1 MRALDAQR
9 ILVIGGSAGMG
20 RSTAEMAVD
29 QGAAMVAVSGRDPN
43 RLEQAVTDLTGRGE
57 TEVLGRVLA
66 IEDRGAIASVLAEL
80 APIDHLVLP
89 GSTVVPVRYDDL
101 TPAIAH
107 AAFDSKFWGP
117 FWTVYDARP
126 YMRRGGSIV
135 LFSGVAAE
143 RPVKGYLMG
152 AAINGAINALT
163 RSLALELGPIG
174 VRVNTIAPGAVLTTL
189 WDRLHTPEETAA
201 MVANATARLPV
212 GRPGTADEAGH
223 VAIFLMTNG
232 FVNGQVVGL
241 DGGALSMV

>member
-152 AAINGAINALT
+152 AAINGAVNALT

-174 VRVNTIAPGAVLTTL
+174 VRVNTIAPGAVLTPL

>member
-1 MRALDAQR
+1 MRSLDAQR

-29 QGAAMVAVSGRDPN
+29 QGAAMVAVSGRDPD
-43 RLEQAVTDLTGRGE
+43 RLAQAVSDLTGRGDA
-57 TEVLGRVLA
+57 EVLGRALA
-66 IEDRGAIASVLAEL
+66 IEDRAAIASVLAEL

-101 TPAIAH
+101 TPAIAR

-126 YMRRGGSIV
+126 HLRRGGSIV

-163 RSLALELGPIG
+163 RSLALELGPLG
-174 VRVNTIAPGAVLTTL
+174 VRVNTIAPGAVLTPL
-189 WDRLHTPEETAA
+189 WDTLHTPEEKAA
-201 MVANATARLPV
+201 MVAKATERLPV
-212 GRPGTADEAGH
+212 GRPGTAHEAGH